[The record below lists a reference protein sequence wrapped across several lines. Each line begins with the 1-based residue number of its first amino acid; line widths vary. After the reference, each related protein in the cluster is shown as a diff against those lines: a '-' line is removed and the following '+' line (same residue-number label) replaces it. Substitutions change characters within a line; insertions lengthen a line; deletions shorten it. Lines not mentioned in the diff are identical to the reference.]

1 MQAAPTE
8 SLWSLYYAMYN
19 RVRFASFCDANGR
32 PIPGAAGRRE
42 LLDTFVNRVSQ
53 AGPAVGDG
61 PVYYVLTFQSRTAL
75 PPAAQ
80 DVYLGNAE
88 QALLPILAAF
98 DPNSRQMQANSES
111 VYSTAQSLNGN
122 LGYQYFESSPDPVTG
137 YVFPEGFYLC
147 RFLLQ

>member
-42 LLDTFVNRVSQ
+42 LLETFVNQVSQ
-53 AGPAVGDG
+53 AGAAVAG

-98 DPNSRQMQANSES
+98 DPSCREMQPNSES
-111 VYSTAQSLNGN
+111 VFATAQSLNGN
-122 LGYQYFESSPDPVTG
+122 LGYQFFESSPGPVTG